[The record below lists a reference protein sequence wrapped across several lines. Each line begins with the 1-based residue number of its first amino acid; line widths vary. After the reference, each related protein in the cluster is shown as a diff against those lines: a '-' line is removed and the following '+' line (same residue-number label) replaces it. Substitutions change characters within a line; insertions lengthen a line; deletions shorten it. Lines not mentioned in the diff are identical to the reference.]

1 MKLDKVYKELF
12 EAKGYSDAVDVENL
26 IGLDKK
32 SLRDMGITRRGKQ
45 LYFHAKFFFMVCT
58 LSITL
63 AHVNQLLM
71 HLKFLQYPSEGNQH
85 NYLTTGKNYQDL
97 KLFQV

>member
-45 LYFHAKFFFMVCT
+45 LYFHAKFFLWYVRY
-58 LSITL
+58 LSL
-63 AHVNQLLM
+63 
-71 HLKFLQYPSEGNQH
+71 
-85 NYLTTGKNYQDL
+85 
-97 KLFQV
+97 